1 MNIKFRLAQ
10 LSDAEDLLNIYAPYV
25 KNTDITY
32 EYEVPSIDEFRRRME
47 NVLSKFPYIVAIV
60 DDKIAGY
67 VYASTFRQRVV
78 YNWGLETSIYIMEQ
92 IQGNHLGEKLYKI
105 LEAILQKQNI
115 TNLYASITYPNPQS
129 IMFHTKMG
137 YKKIAH
143 FTKCGY
149 KAGKWLDMIFMEKM
163 INKHCIPARKII
175 YLPDMPK
182 SEIDE
187 ILDMYSSKN
196 R

>member
-32 EYEVPSIDEFRRRME
+32 EYEVPSIDEFKRRME

-67 VYASTFRQRVV
+67 VYASTFRQRVA

-92 IQGNHLGEKLYKI
+92 FQGNHLGEKLYKI

-163 INKHCIPARKII
+163 INKHCIPVRKII

-196 R
+196 G

>member
-10 LSDAEDLLNIYAPYV
+10 LSDAEDLLKIYAPYV

-32 EYEVPSIDEFRRRME
+32 EYEVPSIDEFKQRME
-47 NVLSKFPYIVAIV
+47 NVLSKFPYIVAMV

-67 VYASTFRQRVV
+67 VYASTFRQRVA

-92 IQGNHLGEKLYKI
+92 FQGNHLGEKLYKI

-163 INKHCIPARKII
+163 INKHCVPAKNII

-182 SEIDE
+182 NEIDE
-187 ILDMYSSKN
+187 ILDMYSSKSE
-196 R
+196 

>member
-10 LSDAEDLLNIYAPYV
+10 LSDAEDLLKIYAPYV

-32 EYEVPSIDEFRRRME
+32 EYEVPSIDEFKRRME

-67 VYASTFRQRVV
+67 VYASTFRQRVA

-92 IQGNHLGEKLYKI
+92 FQGNHLGEKLYKI

-163 INKHCIPARKII
+163 INKHYIPAKKII

-182 SEIDE
+182 NEIDE
-187 ILDMYSSKN
+187 ILDMYSGKSE
-196 R
+196 

>member
-1 MNIKFRLAQ
+1 MNIKFCLAQ

-32 EYEVPSIDEFRRRME
+32 EYEVPSIDEFKQRME

-60 DDKIAGY
+60 DDKIVGY
-67 VYASTFRQRVV
+67 VYASTFRQRVA

-92 IQGNHLGEKLYKI
+92 FQGNHLGENLYKI
-105 LEAILQKQNI
+105 LETILQKQNI

-143 FTKCGY
+143 FTRCGY

-163 INKHCIPARKII
+163 INKHCIPAKKII
-175 YLPDMPK
+175 YLLDMPK
-182 SEIDE
+182 NEIDE

-196 R
+196 E

>member
-32 EYEVPSIDEFRRRME
+32 EYEVPSIDEFKQRME

-67 VYASTFRQRVV
+67 VYASTFRQRLA

-92 IQGNHLGEKLYKI
+92 FQGNHLGEKLYKI

-163 INKHCIPARKII
+163 INKHSIPAKKII

-182 SEIDE
+182 NEIDE
-187 ILDMYSSKN
+187 ILDMYSSKSE
-196 R
+196 

>member
-67 VYASTFRQRVV
+67 VYAS
-78 YNWGLETSIYIMEQ
+78 IY
-92 IQGNHLGEKLYKI
+92 
-105 LEAILQKQNI
+105 
-115 TNLYASITYPNPQS
+115 
-129 IMFHTKMG
+129 KMR
-137 YKKIAH
+137 
-143 FTKCGY
+143 
-149 KAGKWLDMIFMEKM
+149 L
-163 INKHCIPARKII
+163 
-175 YLPDMPK
+175 
-182 SEIDE
+182 
-187 ILDMYSSKN
+187 
-196 R
+196 

>member
-67 VYASTFRQRVV
+67 VYASTFRQRVA

-92 IQGNHLGEKLYKI
+92 FQVNDLI
-105 LEAILQKQNI
+105 LFQEYVHYYLLKY
-115 TNLYASITYPNPQS
+115 TL
-129 IMFHTKMG
+129 
-137 YKKIAH
+137 H
-143 FTKCGY
+143 F
-149 KAGKWLDMIFMEKM
+149 
-163 INKHCIPARKII
+163 
-175 YLPDMPK
+175 
-182 SEIDE
+182 
-187 ILDMYSSKN
+187 
-196 R
+196 

>member
-67 VYASTFRQRVV
+67 VYASTFRQRVA

-92 IQGNHLGEKLYKI
+92 FQGNHLGEKLYKI

-163 INKHCIPARKII
+163 INKHCIPVRKII

>member
-67 VYASTFRQRVV
+67 VYAST
-78 YNWGLETSIYIMEQ
+78 
-92 IQGNHLGEKLYKI
+92 
-105 LEAILQKQNI
+105 
-115 TNLYASITYPNPQS
+115 
-129 IMFHTKMG
+129 
-137 YKKIAH
+137 
-143 FTKCGY
+143 
-149 KAGKWLDMIFMEKM
+149 LDRE
-163 INKHCIPARKII
+163 
-175 YLPDMPK
+175 
-182 SEIDE
+182 
-187 ILDMYSSKN
+187 
-196 R
+196 